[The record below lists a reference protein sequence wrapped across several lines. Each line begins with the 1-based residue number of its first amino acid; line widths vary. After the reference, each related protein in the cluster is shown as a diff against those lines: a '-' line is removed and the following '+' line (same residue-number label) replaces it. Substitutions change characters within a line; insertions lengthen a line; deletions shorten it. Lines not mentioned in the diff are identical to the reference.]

1 MSTNEKY
8 TVDERSFIG
17 QFNDNPKC
25 VRAYQLA
32 LQHLNIEDK
41 LDGVLKRCIY
51 VAAIASQGIDD
62 DVYIAGMLHPLNEY
76 DLGVELS
83 SAMAG
88 LGYEALKIVQ
98 VLPDNYTKSPL
109 KVDIMK
115 LYDKTSNFEPKYNA
129 VIMARV
135 MYKLLNID
143 RVEFNEASL
152 IMDEAIHFTSKLKVA
167 YDIKIQFD
175 VILANAKR
183 YYEETY
189 ETKIPASGILFT
201 IGEAIGGSD
210 KEVPKCEP
218 TVGIKKD
225 RFEEEYIAHVELAK
239 KLGIKDRDSI
249 ELPGFGKVFYYAT
262 SGFCTAHGECI
273 TLNQQIEDTNGTA
286 KDDAGDTKD
295 SHLEAAAYLRHKEVA
310 ERFGIG
316 HNKIADLPGIGQ
328 VLYLNT
334 LGFVDSSL
342 NMISIDSHY
351 ESYIDGTYDAI
362 MLAGKE
368 PKASPQEVG
377 KPTDAD
383 ESDKEM
389 LERHHALAKLINIKD
404 GDEVTLVGHG
414 TITYTGA
421 SGFTDKDGLIDLSCL
436 SEEVK

>member
-1 MSTNEKY
+1 MSKDEKY
-8 TVDERSFIG
+8 TKAERSFIG

-32 LQHLNIEDK
+32 LQHLNIDDN

-51 VAAIASQGIDD
+51 VAAVASQSIDD

-88 LGYEALKIVQ
+88 LGYEALKTVQ
-98 VLPDNYTKSPL
+98 VLNDNHTKSPL
-109 KVDIMK
+109 KMDILR
-115 LYDKTSNFEPKYNA
+115 LYERTSNFQPKYNA

-143 RVEFNEASL
+143 RVPFSEACIIL
-152 IMDEAIHFTSKLKVA
+152 DEAIHFTSKLEVP
-167 YDIKIQFD
+167 YDIQIQFEP
-175 VILANAKR
+175 ILANAMR

-189 ETKIPASGILFT
+189 EAKIPASGINFT
-201 IGEAIGGSD
+201 IVDEKATKD
-210 KEVPKCEP
+210 EVKSA
-218 TVGIKKD
+218 TN
-225 RFEEEYIAHVELAK
+225 EEEYIAHIELAK
-239 KLGIKDRDSI
+239 KLGIKDRDSV

-273 TLNQQIEDTNGTA
+273 VLNQQIDDTPKVETPT
-286 KDDAGDTKD
+286 DTEGIPED
-295 SHLEAAAYLRHKEVA
+295 SHLVAAEYLRHKDVA

-328 VLYLNT
+328 ALYLNT

-342 NMISIDSHY
+342 NTISIDSHY
-351 ESYIDGTYDAI
+351 QSYIDGDYDAV

-368 PKASPQEVG
+368 PKESPQEVG
-377 KPTDAD
+377 KAVDAD
-383 ESDKEM
+383 ESDKVM
-389 LERHHALAKLINIKD
+389 LEQHHALAKLISIKD
-404 GDEVTLVGHG
+404 GDKVTVVGYG
-414 TITYTGA
+414 EITY
-421 SGFTDKDGLIDLSCL
+421 SVVNGFTNSEGLIDLSCL
-436 SEEVK
+436 TDSIK